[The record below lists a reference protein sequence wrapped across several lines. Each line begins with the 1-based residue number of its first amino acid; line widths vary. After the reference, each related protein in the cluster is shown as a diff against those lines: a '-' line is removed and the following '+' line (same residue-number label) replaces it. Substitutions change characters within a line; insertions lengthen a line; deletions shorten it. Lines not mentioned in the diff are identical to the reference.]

1 MHQNGQCILVE
12 YKCAFM
18 HGTVKKVCCKAQK
31 NTTAT
36 EQLLE
41 TNVCN
46 LGKGML

>member
-1 MHQNGQCILVE
+1 MVLIALLIGYH
-12 YKCAFM
+12 
-18 HGTVKKVCCKAQK
+18 KKPTA
-31 NTTAT
+31 AT